1 MFWPK
6 LLPLKEVFKEVF
18 KKIMNPTLIHLGNG
32 NVIPFSLTNFLK
44 RFENP
49 GPKIRGFFLT
59 ILEDLKTYFFQ
70 FF

>member
-1 MFWPK
+1 
-6 LLPLKEVFKEVF
+6 
-18 KKIMNPTLIHLGNG
+18 MND
-32 NVIPFSLTNFLK
+32 VIPFSLTNFLK

-70 FF
+70 FFWKQKYKQNSLV